1 MANQKKLRLGFIGLG
16 QATAH
21 VIGELRLATDLPWEI
36 AAAADPREHAT
47 AAFQKEFGG
56 QVYADAEALCR
67 ESDVDV
73 VYIATPPW
81 MHLEHTLAAA
91 KYGKHVI
98 VEKPMALSLADCRA
112 MVEAAKKGGIK
123 LLAGHTH
130 SFDPPIR
137 KIYELVS
144 KRQYGPLRMINSWNF
159 NEFMHRP
166 RLLSE
171 LEANHG
177 PVLNQGPHQVDVVR
191 QIGGGR
197 VKSVRAVTIPD
208 GVTGVV
214 GGYTCHLTFESGV
227 PATLV
232 YDGRSLF
239 DTAELFWWS
248 GEGGQARDPNL
259 NAKRRAAYLELAKL
273 PKEERQTRLDAD
285 KEKGRYGAFAEG
297 HHASK
302 PYGGEVPRVQPF
314 FGLIVVSCEDAT
326 IRQSPQGLLVYGN
339 KGKEEL
345 VIEHDRLRGRLAE
358 LNEIYQGIVEGRPL
372 FHDGAWGTATLEVCF
387 AILESAKT
395 DREIAM
401 QHQVAT
407 E

>member
-1 MANQKKLRLGFIGLG
+1 MAQQKKLRLGFIGLG

-21 VIGELRLATDLPWEI
+21 VIGELRLAEGLPWEI
-36 AAAADPREHAT
+36 AAAADPRPHAT

-98 VEKPMALSLADCRA
+98 VEKPMALSLADCRT
-112 MVEAAKKGGIK
+112 MVAAAQKAGIK
-123 LLAGHTH
+123 LMAGHTH
-130 SFDPPIR
+130 SFDAPIR

-144 KRQYGPLRMINSWNF
+144 SGQCGALRMINSWNF

-191 QIGGGR
+191 QIGGGL
-197 VKSVRAVTIPD
+197 VKSVRATTIPD
-208 GVTGVV
+208 GVTGVE
-214 GGYTCHLTFESGV
+214 GGYTVYLQFESGV

-248 GEGGQARDPNL
+248 GEGGQARDPGL
-259 NAKRRAAYLELAKL
+259 NARRRAAYLELAKL
-273 PKEERQTRLDAD
+273 PKAERQKRLDAD
-285 KEKGRYGAFAEG
+285 KEKGRYGAATSG
-297 HHASK
+297 HGSK
-302 PYGGEVPRVQPF
+302 PYGDEVARVQPF
-314 FGLIVVSCEDAT
+314 FGLTVVSCEDAT

-339 KGKEEL
+339 KGIEEL
-345 VIEHDRLRGRLAE
+345 PIGHDLRGRLAE
-358 LNEIYQGIVEGRPL
+358 LNEMYEGIVEGRRV

-395 DREIAM
+395 GQEIAM
-401 QHQVAT
+401 HHQVAT